1 MAQEFTPIIEFYGA
15 NAALLNQRLMY
26 WKHTDTTGIE
36 SDRLELT
43 LNIEGLEG
51 LPSLSGKIG
60 LRVGY
65 RETGLVEKGEFV
77 VTQRTP
83 VLFPMCLKIVAT
95 AAPFSMVDESGYRQR
110 RSASY
115 GPTTL
120 GALFRQLVSRHGFSP
135 RVAPALEGIAIAHI
149 DQSNESDMAFITRL
163 AKRYSAISKPF
174 NELYVL
180 AEAGQVK
187 TLSGREMLP
196 QVTLSVTQ
204 DNRPGNQSFITATLD
219 EKSRAKYAG
228 SRVSWWDAA
237 SGKQQVVQVGV
248 APFKTLRQRCQNE
261 AEARAVAEGEL
272 RRVGRED
279 LKMQIDCP
287 GNPLLAAEGLL
298 VLDESWPSYMQG
310 RWSIAKVVHV
320 GDPVAGYRSSISAV
334 GLSS

>member
-1 MAQEFTPIIEFYGA
+1 MAQGFTPIVEFYGA
-15 NAALLNQRLMY
+15 NAALLNQRLMH
-26 WKHTDTTGIE
+26 WSHTDAAGIE

-65 RETGLVEKGEFV
+65 QESALVEKGEFV
-77 VTQRTP
+77 ITQRTP
-83 VLFPMCLKIVAT
+83 VLFPMRLMIVAT
-95 AAPFSMVDESGYRQR
+95 AAPFSMLDASGYRQR

-163 AKRYSAISKPF
+163 AKRYSAVTKPI

-180 AEAGQVK
+180 AETGQVK
-187 TLSGREMLP
+187 SLTGQLLP
-196 QVTLSVTQ
+196 QVKLSVTQ
-204 DNRPGNQSFITATLD
+204 DNRPGDQAFITAKLD
-219 EKSRAKYAG
+219 ETSRSKYMG
-228 SRVSWWDAA
+228 SRVTWWDAA
-237 SGKQQVVQVGV
+237 GGKQQVVEVGV
-248 APFKTLRQRCQNE
+248 APFKTLRQRCQNQ

-272 RRVGRED
+272 RRVGREG
-279 LKMQIDCP
+279 LKLVIDCP

-298 VLDESWPSYMQG
+298 VLDETWPSYMQG
-310 RWSIAKVVHV
+310 QWSMKQVVHV
-320 GDPVAGYRSSISAV
+320 GDPVTGYRSSITAN
-334 GLSS
+334 GLSE

>member
-1 MAQEFTPIIEFYGA
+1 MAQGFTPIVEFYGA
-15 NAALLNQRLMY
+15 NAALLNQRLMH
-26 WKHTDTTGIE
+26 WSHTDAAGIE

-65 RETGLVEKGEFV
+65 VESGLVEKGEFV

-83 VLFPMCLKIVAT
+83 VLFPMRLMIVAT
-95 AAPFSMVDESGYRQR
+95 AAPFSVADASGYRQR

-120 GALFRQLVSRHGFSP
+120 GALFRLLVSRHGFSP
-135 RVAPALEGIAIAHI
+135 RVAPTLDAIAITHI

-163 AKRYSAISKPF
+163 AKRYNAVTKPI

-180 AEAGQVK
+180 ADAGQVK
-187 TLSGREMLP
+187 SLSNQLLP
-196 QVTLSVTQ
+196 EVTLSVTE
-204 DNRPGNQSFITATLD
+204 DNRPGEHAFISAKLD
-219 EKSRAKYAG
+219 ETSRAKYEG
-228 SRVSWWDAA
+228 SRATWWDAA
-237 SGKQQVVQVGV
+237 GGKQRVVQVGN
-248 APFKTLRQRCQNE
+248 APFKTLRQRFQDE

-272 RRVGRED
+272 RRVGREG
-279 LKMQIDCP
+279 LKLMIDCP

-298 VLDESWPSYMQG
+298 LLDETWPSYMRG
-310 RWSIAKVVHV
+310 RWSMKQVVHV
-320 GDPVAGYRSSISAV
+320 GDPVTGYRSSITAG
-334 GLSS
+334 GLSV

>member
-1 MAQEFTPIIEFYGA
+1 MAQGFTPIVEFYGA
-15 NAALLNQRLMY
+15 NAALLNQRLMR
-26 WKHTDTTGIE
+26 WSHTDTAGIE

-51 LPSLSGKIG
+51 LPTLDGKIG
-60 LRVGY
+60 LRAGY
-65 RETGLVEKGEFV
+65 LESGLVEKGEFV

-83 VLFPMCLKIVAT
+83 VLFPMSLMIVAT
-95 AAPFSMVDESGYRQR
+95 AAPFSMSDKSGYRQR

-135 RVAPALEGIAIAHI
+135 RVAPSLEGVQIAHI

-163 AKRYSAISKPF
+163 AKRYCAVTKPF

-180 AEAGQVK
+180 AEAGRV
-187 TLSGREMLP
+187 TSLSGQMLP
-196 QVTLSVTQ
+196 EVKLSVTE
-204 DNRPGNQSFITATLD
+204 DNRPGEQAFITAKLD
-219 EKSRAKYAG
+219 EKSRAKYEG
-228 SRVSWWDAA
+228 CRVTWWDAA
-237 SGKQQVVQVGV
+237 IGKQRVVQVGN
-248 APFKTLRQRCQNE
+248 APFKTLRQRYQNE
-261 AEARAVAEGEL
+261 AEARAVAESEL

-279 LKMQIDCP
+279 LKLLIDCP

-298 VLDESWPSYMQG
+298 VLDETWPSYMQG
-310 RWSIAKVVHV
+310 RWSITTVTHV
-320 GDPVAGYRSSISAV
+320 GDTATGYRSSITAS

>member
-1 MAQEFTPIIEFYGA
+1 MAQGFTPIVEFYGA
-15 NAALLNQRLMY
+15 NAALLNQRLMR
-26 WKHTDTTGIE
+26 WSHTDTAGIE

-51 LPSLSGKIG
+51 LPTLDGKIG
-60 LRVGY
+60 LRAGY
-65 RETGLVEKGEFV
+65 LESGLVEKGEFV

-83 VLFPMCLKIVAT
+83 VLFPMSLMIVAT
-95 AAPFSMVDESGYRQR
+95 AAPFSMSDKSGYRQR

-135 RVAPALEGIAIAHI
+135 RVAPSLEGVQIAHI

-163 AKRYSAISKPF
+163 AKRYCAVTKPF

-180 AEAGQVK
+180 AEAGRV
-187 TLSGREMLP
+187 TSLSGQMLP
-196 QVTLSVTQ
+196 EVKLSVTEN
-204 DNRPGNQSFITATLD
+204 NRPGEQAFITAKLD
-219 EKSRAKYAG
+219 EKSRAKYEG
-228 SRVSWWDAA
+228 CRVTWWDAA
-237 SGKQQVVQVGV
+237 IGKQRVVQVGN
-248 APFKTLRQRCQNE
+248 APFKTLRQRYQNE
-261 AEARAVAEGEL
+261 AEARAVAESEL

-279 LKMQIDCP
+279 LKLLIDCP

-298 VLDESWPSYMQG
+298 VLDETWPSYMQG
-310 RWSIAKVVHV
+310 RWSITTVTHV
-320 GDPVAGYRSSISAV
+320 GDMATGYRSSITAS

>member
-1 MAQEFTPIIEFYGA
+1 MAQGFTPVVEFYGA
-15 NAALLNQRLMY
+15 NAALLNQRLMH
-26 WKHTDTTGIE
+26 WSHTDAAGIQT
-36 SDRLELT
+36 DRLELT

-65 RETGLVEKGEFV
+65 QETGLVEKGEFV

-83 VLFPMCLKIVAT
+83 VLFPMRLMIVAT
-95 AAPFSMVDESGYRQR
+95 AAPFSEADKSGYRQR
-110 RSASY
+110 RSASH

-135 RVAPALEGIAIAHI
+135 RVAPTLDGIAIAHI

-163 AKRYSAISKPF
+163 AKRYNAVTKPF

-180 AEAGQVK
+180 AEAGQAK
-187 TLSGREMLP
+187 SLSGQLLP
-196 QVTLSVTQ
+196 QVKLSVTE
-204 DNRPGNQSFITATLD
+204 DNRPGEQAFITAKLD
-219 EKSRAKYAG
+219 EKSRSKYMG
-228 SRVSWWDAA
+228 SRVSWWDSGA
-237 SGKQQVVQVGV
+237 GKQRMVQVGI

-272 RRVGRED
+272 RRVGREG
-279 LKMQIDCP
+279 LKLQIDCP

-298 VLDESWPSYMQG
+298 VLDETWPSYMQG
-310 RWSIAKVVHV
+310 RWSITQVTHV
-320 GDPVAGYRSSISAV
+320 GDPATGYRSSIMAS
-334 GLSS
+334 GLAS

>member
-1 MAQEFTPIIEFYGA
+1 MAQGFTPIVEFYGA
-15 NAALLNQRLMY
+15 NAALLNERLMR
-26 WKHTDTTGIE
+26 WSHTDASGVET
-36 SDRLELT
+36 DRLELS

-51 LPSLSGKIG
+51 LPSFNGKIG

-83 VLFPMCLKIVAT
+83 VLFPMRLMIVAT
-95 AAPFSMVDESGYRQR
+95 AAPFSMVDASGYRQR

-135 RVAPALEGIAIAHI
+135 RVAPALEGIAIPHI

-163 AKRYSAISKPF
+163 AKRYCAVTKPF

-180 AEAGQVK
+180 AEAGQVTSISLK
-187 TLSGREMLP
+187 QLP
-196 QVTLSVTQ
+196 EVKLSVTQ
-204 DNRPGNQSFITATLD
+204 DNRPGEYAFITAKLD
-219 EKSRAKYAG
+219 EKTRAKYEG
-228 SRVSWWDAA
+228 TRVTWWDAA
-237 SGKQQVVQVGV
+237 GGKRRVVQVGN
-248 APFKTLRQRCQNE
+248 APFKTLRQPCQNE
-261 AEARAVAEGEL
+261 AEARSVAEAEL

-279 LKMQIDCP
+279 LQLQIDCP

-298 VLDESWPSYMQG
+298 RLDETWPSYMQG
-310 RWSIAKVVHV
+310 QWSMTKVVHV
-320 GDPVAGYRSSISAV
+320 GDPVTGYRSSITAG
-334 GLSS
+334 GLST